1 VKGLLSLRGLA
12 HDSLGILA
20 TVHRLA
26 LVRVELL
33 LDGRLC
39 VPHAG
44 VSRELGVAVF
54 ANPQHRNVPDSLD
67 NSEFALWHIQSLA
80 HREE

>member
-1 VKGLLSLRGLA
+1 VKGLLFFRGFA
-12 HDSLGILA
+12 HNSLGMLA

-33 LDGRLC
+33 LDGGLC

-44 VSRELGVAVF
+44 VSRELGFAVF
-54 ANPQHRNVPDSLD
+54 ANPEHRNVPDSLD
-67 NSEFALWHIQSLA
+67 NSKFALWHIQSLA